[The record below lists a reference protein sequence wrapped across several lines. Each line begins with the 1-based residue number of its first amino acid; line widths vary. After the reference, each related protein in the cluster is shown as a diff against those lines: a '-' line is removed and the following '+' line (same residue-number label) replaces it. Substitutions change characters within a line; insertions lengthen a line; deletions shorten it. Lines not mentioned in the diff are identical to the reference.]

1 VADVITTLVLP
12 ADLARVIL
20 VNGHDAPADRR
31 LADGDEVAI
40 FPPLAGGS
48 ASGRASGGAR

>member
-1 VADVITTLVLP
+1 VADVARALALP

-40 FPPLAGGS
+40 FPPLAGG
-48 ASGRASGGAR
+48 RASGGAR